1 MSEMTGRQQART
13 AFLLAICQACFLSA
27 SSIGVASS
35 GLVGTELAPAPV
47 LATLPY
53 SLIATTNACV
63 TVPAS
68 FLMARLGRRV
78 GFVLGAFIGGLG
90 GAISAWAIFRQSF
103 GLFCVGNALWG
114 CFQATAQYYRFA
126 AADGAAPAFRS
137 RAVSYVLAGGV
148 GAAVIGPAIATHT
161 KDLFTPV
168 LFAGSFLAI
177 SALAACTILTLAFL
191 DIPRPSHAERAR
203 TSGGRPFAEIA
214 RQPVFVAAVANGII
228 GYAIMAFVMTA
239 SPIAAVGCGLT
250 SADAASI
257 IRFHLIGMFAPAFFT
272 GALISRYGSTAIALT
287 GSTLVL
293 LCGVIALAGTS
304 LVHFWMALALLGFGW
319 NFMFVAGTT
328 MLTQAYRP
336 EERAKVQGLN
346 EFLIAGSA
354 ASGSFASAGVYSGFG
369 WNGLNLGVLPLLLLC
384 AGITV
389 WYALTQRAASRTAAA

>member
-1 MSEMTGRQQART
+1 MTGRPQART

-35 GLVGTELAPAPV
+35 GLVGTELAPSLL

-53 SLIATTNACV
+53 SLIATTNATV

-68 FLMARLGRRV
+68 FLMARLGRRA
-78 GFVLGAFIGGLG
+78 GFVLGALIGGLG
-90 GAISAWAIFRQSF
+90 GVISAWAIFQRSF
-103 GLFCVGNALWG
+103 LLFCLGNALWG

-126 AADGAAPAFRS
+126 AADVAAPAFRS

-148 GAAVIGPAIATHT
+148 AAALIGPEIATRS
-161 KDLFTPV
+161 KDLFAPV

-177 SALAACTILTLAFL
+177 SVLAVCTILTLAFL
-191 DIPRPSHAERAR
+191 DIPTPTRAERAQ
-203 TSGGRPFAEIA
+203 SGGRSFGEIA
-214 RQPVFVAAVANGII
+214 RQPIFIAAVANGII
-228 GYAIMAFVMTA
+228 GYAIMSFVMTA
-239 SPIAAVGCGLT
+239 SPIAAVGCGL
-250 SADAASI
+250 SAGDAAGI

-272 GALISRYGSTAIALT
+272 GALISRYGSTTIALT
-287 GSTLVL
+287 GTSLLL
-293 LCGVIALAGTS
+293 LCGIVALSGTS
-304 LVHFWMALALLGFGW
+304 KPHFWVALALLGFGW

-354 ASGSFASAGVYSGFG
+354 ALGSLASAGVYSGFG
-369 WNGLNLGVLPLLLLC
+369 WDGLNLGVMPLLLVC
-384 AGITV
+384 AGITA
-389 WYALTQRAASRTAAA
+389 WYGLTRRAAARAAAA

>member
-1 MSEMTGRQQART
+1 MTGRQQART

-35 GLVGTELAPAPV
+35 GLVGTGLAPTLV

-78 GFVLGAFIGGLG
+78 GFVLGALIGGLG

-103 GLFCVGNALWG
+103 VLFCIGNALWG

-126 AADGAAPAFRS
+126 AADAAAPAFRS

-148 GAAVIGPAIATHT
+148 AAAVIGPEIATRS

-177 SALAACTILTLAFL
+177 SVLAACTILTLAFL
-191 DIPRPSHAERAR
+191 DIPAPTSAERAQAR
-203 TSGGRPFAEIA
+203 GGRPFSEIA
-214 RQPVFVAAVANGII
+214 RQPVFIAAVANGII
-228 GYAIMAFVMTA
+228 GYAIMSFVMTA

-250 SADAASI
+250 PGDAAGI

-272 GALISRYGSTAIALT
+272 GALISRYGTTTIALT
-287 GSTLVL
+287 GTALLVL
-293 LCGVIALAGTS
+293 GGIVALAGIS
-304 LVHFWMALALLGFGW
+304 KPHFWLALALLGFGW

-328 MLTQAYRP
+328 MLTQAYRA

-354 ASGSFASAGVYSGFG
+354 ALGSFASAGVYSGFG
-369 WNGLNLGVLPLLLLC
+369 WDGLNLGVMPLLLLC
-384 AGITV
+384 AAITI
-389 WYALTQRAASRTAAA
+389 WYALTQRTAARAPA

>member
-1 MSEMTGRQQART
+1 MTGRQQTRT

-35 GLVGTELAPAPV
+35 GLVGTELAPS
-47 LATLPY
+47 LLFATLPY

-68 FLMARLGRRV
+68 FLMARLGRRT
-78 GFVLGAFIGGLG
+78 GFVLGALIGGLG
-90 GAISAWAIFRQSF
+90 GAISAWAIFQRSF
-103 GLFCVGNALWG
+103 PLFCLGNALWG

-126 AADGAAPAFRS
+126 AADAAAPAFRS

-148 GAAVIGPAIATHT
+148 AAAVVGPEIATRS
-161 KDLFTPV
+161 KDLFAPV

-191 DIPRPSHAERAR
+191 DIPTPTKAERAQA
-203 TSGGRPFAEIA
+203 GGRPFGEIA
-214 RQPVFVAAVANGII
+214 RQPIFIAAVANGII
-228 GYAIMAFVMTA
+228 GYAIMSFVMTA

-250 SADAASI
+250 PGDAAGI

-272 GALISRYGSTAIALT
+272 GALISRYGTTTIALT
-287 GSTLVL
+287 GTALLL
-293 LCGVIALAGTS
+293 LCGIVALSGTS
-304 LVHFWMALALLGFGW
+304 KPHFWVALALLGFGW

-328 MLTQAYRP
+328 LLTQAYRP

-354 ASGSFASAGVYSGFG
+354 ALGSFASAGVYSGFG
-369 WNGLNLGVLPLLLLC
+369 WNGLNLGVMPLLLIC
-384 AGITV
+384 ASITV
-389 WYALTQRAASRTAAA
+389 WYAMTQRAAARAAAA

>member
-1 MSEMTGRQQART
+1 MTGRQQART

-35 GLVGTELAPAPV
+35 GLVGTSLAPSLL

-68 FLMARLGRRV
+68 FLMARLGRRT
-78 GFVLGAFIGGLG
+78 GFVLGALLGGLG

-103 GLFCVGNALWG
+103 VLFCLGNALWG

-126 AADGAAPAFRS
+126 AADAAAPAFRS

-148 GAAVIGPAIATHT
+148 AAAVIGPEIATRS
-161 KDLFTPV
+161 KDLFAPV

-177 SALAACTILTLAFL
+177 SVLAACTILTLAFL
-191 DIPRPSHAERAR
+191 DIPVPTRAERAQ
-203 TSGGRPFAEIA
+203 SGGRPFSEIA
-214 RQPVFVAAVANGII
+214 RQPIFIAAVANGII
-228 GYAIMAFVMTA
+228 GYAIMSFVMTA

-250 SADAASI
+250 PADAAGI

-272 GALISRYGSTAIALT
+272 GALVSRYGATRIALT
-287 GSTLVL
+287 GTAMLVL
-293 LCGVIALAGTS
+293 CGLVALSGTS
-304 LVHFWMALALLGFGW
+304 KPHFWVALALLGFGW

-354 ASGSFASAGVYSGFG
+354 ALGSLASAGVYSGFG
-369 WNGLNLGVLPLLLLC
+369 WNGLNLGVMPLLVVC
-384 AGITV
+384 AGITI
-389 WYALTQRAASRTAAA
+389 WYVLNQRAAERTAAA

>member
-1 MSEMTGRQQART
+1 MTGRPQART

-35 GLVGTELAPAPV
+35 GLVGTELAPSLL

-53 SLIATTNACV
+53 SLIATTNATV

-68 FLMARLGRRV
+68 FLMARLGRRA
-78 GFVLGAFIGGLG
+78 GFVLGALIGGLG
-90 GAISAWAIFRQSF
+90 GVISAWAIFQRSF
-103 GLFCVGNALWG
+103 LLFCLGNALWG

-126 AADGAAPAFRS
+126 AADAAAPAFRS

-148 GAAVIGPAIATHT
+148 AAALIGPEIATRS
-161 KDLFTPV
+161 KDLFAPV

-177 SALAACTILTLAFL
+177 SVLAVCTILTLAFL
-191 DIPRPSHAERAR
+191 DIPTPTRAERAQ
-203 TSGGRPFAEIA
+203 SGGRSFGEIA
-214 RQPVFVAAVANGII
+214 RQPIFIAAVANGII
-228 GYAIMAFVMTA
+228 GYAIMSFVMTA
-239 SPIAAVGCGLT
+239 SPIAAVGCGL
-250 SADAASI
+250 SASDAAGI

-272 GALISRYGSTAIALT
+272 GALISRYGSTTIALT
-287 GSTLVL
+287 GTSLLL
-293 LCGVIALAGTS
+293 LCGIVALSGTS
-304 LVHFWMALALLGFGW
+304 KPHFWVALALLGFGW

-354 ASGSFASAGVYSGFG
+354 ALGSLASAGVYSGFG
-369 WNGLNLGVLPLLLLC
+369 WDGLNLGVMPLLLVC
-384 AGITV
+384 AGITA
-389 WYALTQRAASRTAAA
+389 WYGLTRRAAARAAAA

>member
-1 MSEMTGRQQART
+1 MTGRQQART

-35 GLVGTELAPAPV
+35 GLVGTSLAPSLL

-68 FLMARLGRRV
+68 FLMARLGRRT
-78 GFVLGAFIGGLG
+78 GFVLGALLGGVG

-103 GLFCVGNALWG
+103 VLFCLGNALWG

-126 AADGAAPAFRS
+126 AADAAAPAFRS

-148 GAAVIGPAIATHT
+148 AAAVIGPEIATRS
-161 KDLFTPV
+161 KDLFAPV

-177 SALAACTILTLAFL
+177 SVLAACTILTLAFL
-191 DIPRPSHAERAR
+191 DIPVPTRAERAQ
-203 TSGGRPFAEIA
+203 SGGRPFSEIA
-214 RQPVFVAAVANGII
+214 RQPIFIAAVANGII
-228 GYAIMAFVMTA
+228 GYAIMSFVMTA

-250 SADAASI
+250 PADAAGI

-272 GALISRYGSTAIALT
+272 GALVSRYGATRIALT
-287 GSTLVL
+287 GTAMLVL
-293 LCGVIALAGTS
+293 CGLVALSGTS
-304 LVHFWMALALLGFGW
+304 KPHFWVALALLGFGW

-354 ASGSFASAGVYSGFG
+354 ALGSLASAGVYSGFG
-369 WNGLNLGVLPLLLLC
+369 WNGLNLGVMPLLLVC
-384 AGITV
+384 AGITL
-389 WYALTQRAASRTAAA
+389 WYAMTQRAAERIAAA